1 VTDDELVATILD
13 ALHDATLIIE
23 PGHRHF
29 LTDPIAQRAA
39 KNIIAEIGEAAA
51 QVSDQARER
60 TSHVPWRLIIGMR
73 HKVVHDYASVD
84 LAVLWDT
91 LEHDLPALA
100 AALRHAR

>member
-23 PGHRHF
+23 PGRRHF

-60 TSHVPWRLIIGMR
+60 ASHVPWRLIIGMR

-84 LAVLWDT
+84 LSVLWDT
-91 LEHDLPALA
+91 LGHDLPALA